1 MSSSARETF
10 SKLTSPMWPAI
21 VVGMAV
27 GAIVGVLGYPVDGG
41 RQATALIRI
50 YQPVDPDQILTTTA
64 LSSDMQQSYIS
75 GEVTYLSSPSFHN
88 AVAKQL
94 GDITAPDVTAAQD
107 GQSSIITLS
116 ASQPSGG
123 AAQRV
128 VDAAVNVYS
137 EHARDQ
143 SRQRG
148 QEAIN
153 AINDVIGALHE
164 QNRSDGGQDETTSSS
179 QEYTSESSSAS
190 KPGNDVAARIQQLEL
205 QRSSIEVQ
213 SRRSAP
219 VQVVQPPTLDVE
231 KGAPRWMLG
240 ASAGALLGGLLTLGV
255 IVAGRRRAG
264 VITTPADVAAEVDQW
279 LRPVVGLSGVTGP
292 HSSYLPFARNLYAQ
306 LPSPRSGRILVV
318 GASAESGS
326 ASITRL
332 VAAGLRE
339 HSPVTVVDL
348 SDAFSGAFDL
358 RSRNDLD
365 RVTVVLD
372 GGSIATTPSL
382 PDAAKEASQIIVV
395 ARIGRDVHDNVRVIA
410 QLARRNGIPVTAVC
424 TRRGFR
430 LTKSRT
436 GLHRETRN
444 QHETSEVDVS
454 SAG

>member
-1 MSSSARETF
+1 
-10 SKLTSPMWPAI
+10 
-21 VVGMAV
+21 
-27 GAIVGVLGYPVDGG
+27 
-41 RQATALIRI
+41 
-50 YQPVDPDQILTTTA
+50 
-64 LSSDMQQSYIS
+64 
-75 GEVTYLSSPSFHN
+75 
-88 AVAKQL
+88 
-94 GDITAPDVTAAQD
+94 
-107 GQSSIITLS
+107 
-116 ASQPSGG
+116 
-123 AAQRV
+123 
-128 VDAAVNVYS
+128 
-137 EHARDQ
+137 
-143 SRQRG
+143 
-148 QEAIN
+148 
-153 AINDVIGALHE
+153 
-164 QNRSDGGQDETTSSS
+164 
-179 QEYTSESSSAS
+179 
-190 KPGNDVAARIQQLEL
+190 
-205 QRSSIEVQ
+205 
-213 SRRSAP
+213 
-219 VQVVQPPTLDVE
+219 
-231 KGAPRWMLG
+231 
-240 ASAGALLGGLLTLGV
+240 LLGGLLTLGV